1 MYLAKTERMV
11 FAMINYVPFA
21 QLAAVGLTAHMIERK
36 IERAGHG
43 GRVIYVR
50 LITYVVYAGITMY
63 QWRDLFRYA
72 GRLLGV
78 HVSL

>member
-11 FAMINYVPFA
+11 FAMINYVPFV
-21 QLAAVGLTAHMIERK
+21 QMAAVGVVSHAIERK

-43 GRVIYVR
+43 GRVVYVR
-50 LITYVVYAGITMY
+50 IVTYVIYGVITMY